1 MWARLCFKEFHLPTK
16 CASDDGNI
24 SIFTVIQLF
33 MNVSY
38 NKLQGIFFFKALKCS
53 IAFISS
59 KNLTKFE

>member
-1 MWARLCFKEFHLPTK
+1 
-16 CASDDGNI
+16 
-24 SIFTVIQLF
+24 